1 MNKMLSKII
10 TKNLKN
16 AEYDLKFLLNRGYR
30 KKSGLSLVANK
41 YLLNRDERNLLVRKV
56 YSNEKAYA
64 RRVKIVN
71 INNIRNKTII
81 IDGYNVLIT
90 SEIIYKQEY
99 SSLILCDDGFLRD
112 IKAVFGKYKN
122 STSSEKAIINILTIL
137 KHHVPRFIYFI
148 YDSPVSKSG
157 ELAKLTES
165 LIKTSGIDGC
175 AVTNKN
181 VDLEL
186 VKLSKKNEGIVA
198 TSDGPVIDRVE
209 HVLDIPYWICKK
221 KI

>member
-1 MNKMLSKII
+1 M
-10 TKNLKN
+10 TN

-30 KKSGLSLVANK
+30 KKAGLNLVANK

-56 YSNEKAYA
+56 YSNEKAHD
-64 RRVKIVN
+64 RRVKIVD
-71 INNIRNKTII
+71 INNIRNKKVIV
-81 IDGYNVLIT
+81 DGYNVLIT

-99 SSLILCDDGFLRD
+99 SSLVLCDDGVLRD

-122 STSSEKAIINILTIL
+122 NSSSEKALINIINIL
-137 KHHVPRFIYFI
+137 KNHAPRFVCFI

-165 LIKTSGIDGC
+165 LIDNSGIDGC
-175 AVTNKN
+175 AVTIKN

-186 VKLSKKNEGIVA
+186 IKLSQKYDGIVA
-198 TSDGPVIDRVE
+198 TSDGAVIDRVE
-209 HVLDIPYWICKK
+209 HVLDIPYWICNKTK
-221 KI
+221 N